1 MDVCFPQETVGV
13 LAAESG
19 MERKENNQRRRA
31 KTIYPGLA
39 KDRES
44 AIVSCVWEEVQRRA
58 EKWEGLKWKKG
69 KLFSDE
75 KTALEFN
82 ISF

>member
-1 MDVCFPQETVGV
+1 MDVCFPQETVAV

-39 KDRES
+39 KERES
-44 AIVSCVWEEVQRRA
+44 AIVSCVWGEIQRRA
-58 EKWEGLKWKKG
+58 EKWEGLKWWE
-69 KLFSDE
+69 D
-75 KTALEFN
+75 
-82 ISF
+82 SFGV